1 MAEGR
6 RETFFENFK
15 RFFIRGL
22 AIVMPTILTVWI
34 IIAAYNFLDN
44 TIAEPI
50 NQGIRNLVLRF
61 TNVPVVK
68 DSEITA
74 HGEKLSRENQFAY
87 REWLNAGHNA
97 RYYEVRRE
105 KLKYQWQTSPYP
117 LDLIG
122 VAFVVIIIYLAGGL
136 LGSFIGNQIYYRGE
150 RMLQRVPLIRSVYPA
165 VKQLTDYFFGGDKD
179 RKKKFQRV
187 VAVEYPRKG
196 MWSIG
201 LVTGGSW
208 DVVDRMAGKRCI
220 TVYLPSTPMGTGYAV
235 IVPADEIINLPIT
248 IDEALKRIL
257 SGGVLGPS
265 ADGTLLLD
273 GEPVGSVSD
282 GGDRSKGDFRVPD
295 KSRAGTGT
303 DGKGAGG

>member
-1 MAEGR
+1 MPDGR

-61 TNVPVVK
+61 SNYP
-68 DSEITA
+68 TA
-74 HGEKLSRENQFAY
+74 SPQEREEY
-87 REWLNAGHNA
+87 RA
-97 RYYEVRRE
+97 RLDPRERRE
-105 KLKYQWQTSPYP
+105 LDREGKYQSELEYQTRKDKLLYIWRRSLYP

-122 VAFVVIIIYLAGGL
+122 VVLVIVIVYLAGGI

-150 RMLQRVPLIRSVYPA
+150 RMLQRLPLVRSVYPA
-165 VKQLTDYFFGGDKD
+165 VKQLTDYFFGDKEQ
-179 RKKKFQRV
+179 KKRFQRV

-208 DVVDRMAGKRCI
+208 DVVDRMAGKRCV

-235 IVPADEIINLPIT
+235 IVPAEEIINLPIT

-257 SGGVLGPS
+257 SGGVLGPTV
-265 ADGTLLLD
+265 DGTLVL
-273 GEPVGSVSD
+273 
-282 GGDRSKGDFRVPD
+282 GGDTVELP
-295 KSRAGTGT
+295 
-303 DGKGAGG
+303 DGKKQGDDEAPLQPAGSAPRRK